1 MQQCSSEMYSGTLSA
16 TRNVTD
22 TRVKLRIDLG
32 LDLKIKTTS
41 DQRHIFLINNLY
53 CLVAFV
59 FSGNKKKFHTAL
71 WTKPGISVETA
82 IEEALINALLM
93 RKLTYIHFIINPADL
108 KHPGF
113 HEAGTRCHAATAPI
127 NLRAL

>member
-1 MQQCSSEMYSGTLSA
+1 M
-16 TRNVTD
+16 RKP
-22 TRVKLRIDLG
+22 KLQV
-32 LDLKIKTTS
+32 IKY
-41 DQRHIFLINNLY
+41 RFLINNLY
-53 CLVAFV
+53 YSCSLVI
-59 FSGNKKKFHTAL
+59 NKKPRGSLDYT
-71 WTKPGISVETA
+71 GGRSIETA

-108 KHPGF
+108 ERPGF